1 MTTLSGHDE
10 LVPLGEGPVATVL
23 AGVDPEGSAAFALK
37 AYPGPI
43 DRRTRGELDTELRKL
58 RELRASANVLVA
70 DGVEEL
76 PDGRAA
82 LRMELCAQSLPELV
96 SSFGPLTI
104 PDALALGGALANALA
119 VAHAAGLVH
128 GGVTPG
134 NVLFRPS
141 GEPVLA
147 DFGLTLRRA
156 FPGDVTAGVGFLAPE
171 TVRDGTRDERTDLYG
186 LGAVLYFALS
196 GSSPHEGRPGEQ
208 VDERLLRALS
218 SEVPPLERGDL
229 PPGLAQL
236 VSALLAKNPDA
247 RPLDAATVA
256 ARIGGMIGPAQAQP
270 VFDDFGGAV
279 PANPAP
285 QPQPSPE
292 PQPYA
297 AARPP
302 VPPPPLPRGELLV
315 QYGPQDRPKGKPRAG
330 LIVAAVGALSVLA
343 VAVVVLLLNQPAKL
357 DVPETPPRAEGTT
370 PAAPSA
376 PPVRIE
382 LHDPVDKGDY
392 VELSWRSSEP
402 LDFAVVVAAEGQPNE
417 TIFVQRQTEY
427 RLKIDPVLKYCFRV
441 QGANSAGFYETQA
454 KPIREAT
461 CTG

>member
-1 MTTLSGHDE
+1 MTTLSGYDD

-23 AGVDPEGSAAFALK
+23 AGVDPEGSVAFALK

-43 DRRTRGELDTELRKL
+43 DRRTRGELETELRKL
-58 RELRASANVLVA
+58 RELRGRASVLVA

-96 SSFGPLTI
+96 ASFGPLTI

-119 VAHAAGLVH
+119 TAHAAGLAH

-270 VFDDFGGAV
+270 AFDDFG
-279 PANPAP
+279 PAIPAP
-285 QPQPSPE
+285 PTA
-292 PQPYA
+292 QPYPRPHA
-297 AARPP
+297 TAQPP
-302 VPPPPLPRGELLV
+302 VPPPPLPRGQLLV
-315 QYGPQDRPKGKPRAG
+315 QYGPQDRPASRPRAG
-330 LIVAAVGALSVLA
+330 LIVAVVGALSVLA
-343 VAVVVLLLNQPAKL
+343 VAVVILLLNQPKEL
-357 DVPETPPRAEGTT
+357 DVPEAPPRAEETA
-370 PAAPSA
+370 PAEPSA

-382 LHDPVDKGDY
+382 LDDPVDKGDY

-402 LDFAVVVAAEGQPNE
+402 LDYALIVAPEGQENQ

-454 KPIREAT
+454 KPLRKAT